1 MSILSKTRLGA
12 IRPLP
17 WWTGYSL
24 SLVFPLTVLGFLAS
38 GPHRPLVA
46 LLWTLPML
54 LLLLAEY
61 FGPAET
67 RVVPEPVPASLF
79 DALLYLLS
87 VLQLL
92 NLFALGRMVSQLGWS
107 GMAEVGASLADLL
120 VVRTMV
126 SADFVSAGICPAH
139 ELIHRRSAG
148 QRHLGRLLLATLGY
162 DHFYLAHK
170 LGHHA
175 RLGSADDPSTAFRGE
190 SFEAFYRRGL
200 RQQWRIAW
208 SARRGAVLA
217 GMAFEL
223 GWLGVYT
230 MLFGPLAML
239 VLLHQARGA
248 IRTLESVNYF
258 QHYGLA
264 EDSGPGRVLAWR
276 NDSAVSLFM
285 FLALTRHADHH
296 RRPGVSFWALRP
308 AAEGP
313 QMPYGYMV
321 MALWVQRRNESFRTW
336 AERQLDLRRGGVEPR
351 LPKADTASG
360 AIRTAFPGSGKRDR
374 RNGAGRMPAG

>member
-1 MSILSKTRLGA
+1 MSILSKSRPGA
-12 IRPLP
+12 IWPPP
-17 WWTGYSL
+17 WWTGYGL
-24 SLVFPLTVLGFLAS
+24 SLVFPLAVLGFLAS
-38 GPHRPLVA
+38 GPHRPLAA

-67 RVVPEPVPASLF
+67 RTMPESAPAPFF
-79 DALLYLLS
+79 DALLYLLAI
-87 VLQLL
+87 LQLV
-92 NLFALGRMVSQLGWS
+92 NLFALGRMVSQLGWNS
-107 GMAEVGASLADLL
+107 VSEVAASLADLL
-120 VVRTMV
+120 AVRAMV

-148 QRHLGRLLLATLGY
+148 QRRLGRLLLATLGY

-175 RLGSADDPSTAFRGE
+175 RLGTADDPSTAFRGE
-190 SFEAFYRRGL
+190 SFEGFYRRGL

-208 SARRGAVLA
+208 SLRRGAALA

-223 GWLGVYT
+223 AWLALYAA
-230 MLFGPLAML
+230 LFGPLAVL

-248 IRTLESVNYF
+248 VRTLESVNYF
-258 QHYGLA
+258 QHYGLTEA
-264 EDSGPGRVLAWR
+264 SGHGKAVAWR

-296 RRPGVSFWALRP
+296 LRPGVRFAALHA

-313 QMPYGYMV
+313 KMPYGYMG
-321 MALWVQRRNESFRTW
+321 MALWVQRRNESYRTW
-336 AERQLDLRRGGVEPR
+336 AECQLDLERGRSEPC
-351 LPKADTASG
+351 LPKADA
-360 AIRTAFPGSGKRDR
+360 A
-374 RNGAGRMPAG
+374 

>member
-1 MSILSKTRLGA
+1 M
-12 IRPLP
+12 
-17 WWTGYSL
+17 
-24 SLVFPLTVLGFLAS
+24 FPLTVFGFLAS

-54 LLLLAEY
+54 LLLLAES

-67 RVVPEPVPASLF
+67 RTVPESVPVVLF

-87 VLQLL
+87 ILQLV
-92 NLFALGRMVSQLGWS
+92 NLFALGRMVSQLGWN
-107 GMAEVGASLADLL
+107 GMAEIGASLADLL
-120 VVRTMV
+120 VIRAMV

-139 ELIHRRSAG
+139 ELIHRHSAG
-148 QRHLGRLLLATLGY
+148 QRCLGRLLLATLGY

-175 RLGSADDPSTAFRGE
+175 RLGTADDPSTAFRGE

-208 SARRGAVLA
+208 SVRRGAALA

-223 GWLGVYT
+223 AWLVVYT
-230 MLFGPLAML
+230 VLFGPLAML

-258 QHYGLA
+258 QHYGLT
-264 EDSGPGRVLAWR
+264 EDSGPARALAWR

-296 RRPGVSFWALRP
+296 LRPGVDFAALRTVV
-308 AAEGP
+308 EGP
-313 QMPYGYMV
+313 QMPYGYMG
-321 MALWVQRRNESFRTW
+321 MALWVQRRNESYRIW
-336 AERQLDLRRGGVEPR
+336 AERRLDLEQGRVEPQP
-351 LPKADTASG
+351 PKADSAGG
-360 AIRTAFPGSGKRDR
+360 AIRPAFPGSGKRDR
-374 RNGAGRMPAG
+374 RTGAGRMPAA

>member
-12 IRPLP
+12 IWPLP

-24 SLVFPLTVLGFLAS
+24 SLVFPLAVLGFLAT
-38 GPHRPLVA
+38 GPHRPLTA

-54 LLLLAEY
+54 LLLLADY

-67 RVVPEPVPASLF
+67 RIVPESAPVPFF

-87 VLQLL
+87 VLQLA

-107 GMAEVGASLADLL
+107 SVAEIVASLADLL
-120 VVRTMV
+120 AIRAMV

-148 QRHLGRLLLATLGY
+148 QRCLGRLLLATLGY

-175 RLGSADDPSTAFRGE
+175 RLGTADDPSTAFRGE
-190 SFEAFYRRGL
+190 SFDAFYRRGL

-208 SARRGAVLA
+208 SVRRGAALA

-223 GWLGVYT
+223 AWLALYAV
-230 MLFGPLAML
+230 LFGPLAML

-248 IRTLESVNYF
+248 VRTLESVNYF
-258 QHYGLA
+258 QHYGLT
-264 EDSGPGRVLAWR
+264 EDSDSGNAVAWR
-276 NDSAVSLFM
+276 NDSAISLFM

-296 RRPGVSFWALRP
+296 LRPGACFAALRT

-313 QMPYGYMV
+313 KMPYGYMG
-321 MALWVQRRNESFRTW
+321 MALWVQRRNESYRTW
-336 AERQLDLRRGGVEPR
+336 AEPQLDLERGGLESR
-351 LPKADTASG
+351 LRKADA
-360 AIRTAFPGSGKRDR
+360 A
-374 RNGAGRMPAG
+374 